1 MIFGNIKTFKSC
13 GLGSADFD
21 KYLEVLKNLTPDV
34 ELGRHE
40 LTDGAFYNV
49 CDVKEQKPTSE
60 GVWESHKKFIDIQYI
75 LTGTEVM
82 GYADIDTLKVTKEY
96 TEDGD
101 YALHEGE
108 GVFMKLKAG
117 DFAVFAPMD
126 AHMPGCGDA
135 TSKKVI
141 VKVPVK

>member
-13 GLGSADFD
+13 GLGSADLD
-21 KYLEVLKNLTPDV
+21 KYLEVLKNITPDI

-40 LTDGAFYNV
+40 LTDGAFFNV
-49 CDVKEQKPTSE
+49 VEVKEQKSISE
-60 GVWESHKKFIDIQYI
+60 SVWESHKKFIDIQYV

-82 GYADIDTLKVTKEY
+82 GYADIETVKVTKEY

-101 YALHEGE
+101 YALHEGD
-108 GVFMKLKAG
+108 GVFFTFKPG

-126 AHMPGCGDA
+126 AHMPGCGNA
-135 TSKKVI
+135 SSKKVI
-141 VKVPVK
+141 IKVPVK